1 MGNATDDFYYKATT
15 LSYLA
20 GVGGGENILLNNFK
34 TQRAI
39 DMKLSDNKS
48 KLIRHNLIEIRGIK
62 I

>member
-20 GVGGGENILLNNFK
+20 GVGGENILLNNFK

-48 KLIRHNLIEIRGIK
+48 KLIRHNLIEFRGIK